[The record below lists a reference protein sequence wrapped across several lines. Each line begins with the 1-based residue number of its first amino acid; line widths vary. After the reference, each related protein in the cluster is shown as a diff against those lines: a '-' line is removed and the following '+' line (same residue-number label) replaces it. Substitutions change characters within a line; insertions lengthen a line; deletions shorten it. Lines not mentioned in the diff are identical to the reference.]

1 MDRNNFNQKNFG
13 EEKKNNNFFRLFR
26 SVFRGWKNIRD
37 RFAGSLG
44 VTEERKTS
52 IYIDLSRSVSLKDI
66 VYWLQIFLSAGIA
79 ALALVQNSVAV
90 IIGAMLISPL
100 MGPIL
105 ACGLSLATGD
115 LILGIRAFFN
125 LVLSTAAAILFT
137 VLLVAI
143 LPFKEATPEILGRT
157 APNTLDLGIALFSG
171 IIGAVATC
179 RQAKGIEISIP
190 GVAIAV
196 ALMPPLCVVGFG
208 VGVALS
214 FNTEE
219 GMRIAKGGGLLYLT
233 NLVAITFMSM
243 IVFILLRI
251 DTSKVRE
258 KVREWRDLDS
268 ESSKWQN
275 FIDRIPTLEKART
288 IRSFSLRLLMILLPL
303 LLIFIP
309 LSQSF
314 SELKAQYVEQQ
325 FENQIAS
332 DAEELWDKD
341 FAVDKDGTSRSYRDE
356 LDVRRLENGQVE
368 IFLRVFDN
376 SPYSEAEKEEYLKLL
391 AAKLDRP
398 RDSLSLQLIEIPT
411 SERNRIVNQAI
422 KTDKPPTP
430 TLAELQARYLQSI
443 RNSLGG
449 VTFPQFTS
457 LLDYRVV
464 NSPENIVNLEVYY
477 LGERDIGED
486 AKEVIARE
494 IENRLKVNNLEVL
507 FFRIPVE
514 NQNIEFVNNRAE
526 LRSRETNP
534 LDETGKF
541 LQTHPRLSLEVILKP
556 GRDEEIIAQRK
567 DTIRN
572 YMKENWKIDKD
583 RITFASS
590 EDETKPDSYRI
601 FLAENKAEKENAN

>member
-1 MDRNNFNQKNFG
+1 MENS
-13 EEKKNNNFFRLFR
+13 KNNNFFRLFR
-26 SVFRGWKNIRD
+26 TILRSWKNVRD
-37 RFAGSLG
+37 RLALSMG
-44 VTEERKTS
+44 VDEERKTS
-52 IYIDLSRSVSLKDI
+52 IYKDLSISVSLKDA
-66 VYWLQIFLSAGIA
+66 VYWLQIFLSAGIT
-79 ALALVQNSVAV
+79 ALGLVQNSVAV

-105 ACGLSLATGD
+105 AGGLALATGD
-115 LILGIRAFFN
+115 LILAVRSFVN
-125 LVLSTAAAILFT
+125 LLLSTAGAIIFALI
-137 VLLVAI
+137 LIAI
-143 LPFKEATPEILGRT
+143 LPFKEPTVEILGRT

-171 IIGAVATC
+171 LIGAVATA
-179 RQAKGIEISIP
+179 RKARGIEISIP

-208 VGVALS
+208 IGVALS
-214 FNTEE
+214 FDFDG
-219 GMRIAKGGGLLYLT
+219 GMEIAKGGGLLYLT

-243 IVFILLRI
+243 LVFIMLRI

-258 KVREWRDLDS
+258 QVREWRDSHS
-268 ESSKWQN
+268 ESVKWQN
-275 FIDRIPTLEKART
+275 FIDHIPTLEKART
-288 IRSFSLRLLMILLPL
+288 IRSFSLRLLMVLLPL

-314 SELKAQYVEQQ
+314 SELKAQYIEKQ
-325 FENQIAS
+325 FENRIAAEAEDIWEKNYQI
-332 DAEELWDKD
+332 DT
-341 FAVDKDGTSRSYRDE
+341 DGISRSYMDE
-356 LDVRRLENGQVE
+356 LDVRRLDNGQVE

-376 SPYSEAEKEEYLKLL
+376 APYSEEEKDEYLKLL
-391 AAKLDRP
+391 ATRLERP

-411 SERNRIVNQAI
+411 SERSRIINQTV
-422 KTDKPPTP
+422 KTEKPPP
-430 TLAELQARYLQSI
+430 PSLAELQARYLQSI
-443 RNSLGG
+443 KSSLTG
-449 VTFPQFTS
+449 VTFPQFAS

-477 LGERDIGED
+477 LSERDIGED
-486 AKEVIARE
+486 AKEVITKN
-494 IENRLKVNNLEVL
+494 IEDRLKVNNLDVL

-583 RITFASS
+583 RITFAGS